1 MNQLQESRE
10 HSQISP
16 RKVTR
21 TPAKFKT
28 PRTRTMKTGKKT
40 RIVIAGGGFAGLY
53 AAKQLDGTL
62 AQQKDVEVTLISR
75 ENFILFT
82 PMLHEVAAGDLSP
95 SDIVNPLRRILSHV
109 NVVQGEIYAIDVAKK
124 KVRCLGGLRDVEL
137 EFEFDHLLLA
147 LGAET
152 NFFGI
157 PGVRDWAVTMK
168 SLADAALLRNRMV
181 ALLEEASL
189 HNDRAT
195 QRELLTFIT
204 AGGGFSGA
212 ETTGAIND
220 FLRETA
226 RFYPGIKEEI
236 IRIVLVHAGEHILP
250 ELGKE
255 LGRYAE
261 QKLRNRGVEVI
272 DGALVTSY
280 DGSTVEMNNGRSIP
294 AATLIWTAGAKPSPV
309 IEGLPWDKQRG
320 RLLVDECLA
329 VAGVPGLWAV
339 GDCAAVP
346 DGGGG
351 FYPPTAQ
358 HAMREAVAAAKNIA
372 RAVVGEPLKPF
383 HYKTI
388 GMLAS
393 IGHHSGVAM
402 LFGIKFSGF
411 IAWWMWRSVYLLKLP
426 RLAKKIRVMMDWT
439 LDLLFGRDI
448 EQAITLRD
456 IEAAAEQIGR
466 VRARRNRTPIP
477 PQPKDS
483 GQPIMLK
490 PEDDSSSFPTTLAST
505 GQPQT

>member
-1 MNQLQESRE
+1 MD
-10 HSQISP
+10 
-16 RKVTR
+16 TR
-21 TPAKFKT
+21 
-28 PRTRTMKTGKKT
+28 MKAT
-40 RIVIAGGGFAGLY
+40 RIVIAGGGFSGLY
-53 AAKQLDGTL
+53 AAKHLDDTL
-62 AQQKDVEVTLISR
+62 AKRRDIEVTLISR

-95 SDIVNPLRRILSHV
+95 SDIVNPLRRILRRV
-109 NVVQGEIYAIDVAKK
+109 NVVQAEIDAIDLAKK

-152 NFFGI
+152 NFFDI

-168 SLADAALLRNRMV
+168 NLADAALLRNRMV

-189 HNDRAT
+189 RNNETAR
-195 QRELLTFIT
+195 RELLTFVT

-226 RFYPGIKEEI
+226 RFYPTIKGEM
-236 IRIVLVHAGEHILP
+236 IRIVLVHGGEHLLP

-261 QKLRNRGVEVI
+261 HKLCNRGVEVI
-272 DGALVTSY
+272 DGALVTGY
-280 DGSTVEMNNGRSIP
+280 DGSVVELSNGKSIP
-294 AATLIWTAGAKPSPV
+294 AATVIWTAGAKPSPV
-309 IEGLPWDKQRG
+309 IEGLPCQKQRG

-329 VAGVPGLWAV
+329 VTGVPGLWAV

-346 DGGGG
+346 DGTGG

-358 HAMREAVAAAKNIA
+358 HGMREAVAAAKNIA

-402 LFGIKFSGF
+402 LFGVKFSGF

-439 LDLLFGRDI
+439 LDLFFGRDI

-456 IEAAAEQIGR
+456 IEATAEQIGR
-466 VRARRNRTPIP
+466 VRARRNRTPVP
-477 PQPKDS
+477 PAPMDS
-483 GQPIMLK
+483 VQQVMIK
-490 PEDDSSSFPTTLAST
+490 PRDDLLSSRTALPST
-505 GQPQT
+505 YQPQT

>member
-1 MNQLQESRE
+1 MK
-10 HSQISP
+10 P
-16 RKVTR
+16 R
-21 TPAKFKT
+21 
-28 PRTRTMKTGKKT
+28 KKT

-53 AAKQLDGTL
+53 AAKHLDRVL
-62 AQQKDVEVTLISR
+62 AGRTDIEVTLISR

-95 SDIVNPLRRILSHV
+95 SDIVNPLRRILRRV
-109 NVVQGEIYAIDVAKK
+109 NVVQAEIHAIELTEKI
-124 KVRCLGGLRDVEL
+124 VRCLGGLRDMEL
-137 EFEFDHLLLA
+137 EIEFDHLLLA

-152 NFFGI
+152 NFFDI

-168 SLADAALLRNRMV
+168 NLADAALLRNRMV

-189 HNDRAT
+189 CKDEAS
-195 QRELLTFIT
+195 QRELLTFVT

-226 RFYPGIKEEI
+226 RFYPAVKQDM
-236 IRIVLVHAGEHILP
+236 IRTVLVHAGKNLLP
-250 ELGKE
+250 ELGEE

-261 QKLRNRGVEVI
+261 QKLRKRGVQVI
-272 DGALVTSY
+272 NGALVTSY
-280 DGSTVEMNNGRSIP
+280 DGSVIELSNGTSIP
-294 AATLIWTAGAKPSPV
+294 AATLIWAAGAKPSPV
-309 IEGLPWDKQRG
+309 IEGLPCEKQRG

-329 VAGVPGLWAV
+329 VTGVPGLWAV

-346 DGGGG
+346 DGAGG

-358 HAMREAVAAAKNIA
+358 HGMREAIAAAKNIA

-383 HYKTI
+383 RYNTI

-402 LFGIKFSGF
+402 LLGIKFSGF
-411 IAWWMWRSVYLLKLP
+411 IAWWMWRSVYLAKLP
-426 RLAKKIRVMMDWT
+426 RLAKKLRVMMDWT
-439 LDLLFGRDI
+439 LDLFFGRDI

-456 IEAAAEQIGR
+456 IEATAEQIAR

-477 PQPKDS
+477 PEPKGSVPRSHD
-483 GQPIMLK
+483 QTTNDLL
-490 PEDDSSSFPTTLAST
+490 SFQTALPST
-505 GQPQT
+505 YQPQTQSTKVSTYAIR